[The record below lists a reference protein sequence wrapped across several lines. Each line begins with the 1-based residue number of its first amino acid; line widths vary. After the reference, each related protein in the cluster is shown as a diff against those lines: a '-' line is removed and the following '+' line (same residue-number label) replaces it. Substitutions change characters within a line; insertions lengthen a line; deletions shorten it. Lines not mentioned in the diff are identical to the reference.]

1 MWNYAKLSKLAHSVG
16 GPEKLVE
23 KLIESGA
30 SKGRFQMIPVILAA
44 FVIGISVVPIINY
57 FKEKRAQSKAELEKA
72 KVELIQGIKNYDA
85 AHPQND
91 D

>member
-30 SKGRFQMIPVILAA
+30 SKGRLQMIPVILAA

-57 FKEKRAQSKAELEKA
+57 FKEKRAQSKAAVSYTHLDVYKRQ
-72 KVELIQGIKNYDA
+72 VP
-85 AHPQND
+85 AHTHHKGHA
-91 D
+91 